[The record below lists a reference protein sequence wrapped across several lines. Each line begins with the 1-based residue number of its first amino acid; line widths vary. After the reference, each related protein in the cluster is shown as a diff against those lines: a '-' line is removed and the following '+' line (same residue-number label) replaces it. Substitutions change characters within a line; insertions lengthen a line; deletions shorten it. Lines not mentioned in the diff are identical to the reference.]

1 MKLSWIIPIGEKES
15 SQDIIR
21 CFKSLESIVKPQDEI
36 VIVRHMASKKLI
48 DPLVSKLDCF
58 IQILDHPSTK
68 TAASSRN
75 TALKNCKYKRI
86 VFQDVDDVP
95 HLNRRKVIK
104 EKLTERGT
112 IVSTG
117 YKSLYDGKSSGKRI
131 PKPHNV
137 FFYFRS
143 NIFLPTA
150 AIYLNNIND
159 IFFDDLK
166 IGEDTVFF
174 AKLLHNGYKVKICDE
189 ITIDYNISSSKISRK
204 RGMEGIMNEIKYRV
218 IMLRYTSSIFQKILV
233 IAGGFTF
240 SLLKLFPDKV
250 FLILYKIGHKN

>member
-1 MKLSWIIPIGEKES
+1 MKLSWIIPIGEEES

-21 CFKSLESIVKPQDEI
+21 CFKSLKYVVEKQDEI
-36 VIVRHMASKKLI
+36 VIVRHVTIKKLI
-48 DPLVSKLDCF
+48 DLLVSKFDCF
-58 IQILDHPSTK
+58 IKILDHPVTK

-75 TALKNCKYKRI
+75 IALKNCKYKRI
-86 VFQDVDDVP
+86 VFQDIDDVP
-95 HLNRRKVIK
+95 HLNRRQVIQ
-104 EKLTERGT
+104 ERLIEQGS

-117 YKSLYDGKSSGKRI
+117 YKSLFDGENAGKRI
-131 PKPHNV
+131 PKPHSL

-150 AIYLNNIND
+150 AIYFNEIND
-159 IFFDDLK
+159 VFFDDLK

-174 AKLLHNGYKVKICDE
+174 AKLIHNGYKVKICNE
-189 ITIDYNISSSKISRK
+189 ITIDYNISSSKTSRK
-204 RGMEGIMNEIKYRV
+204 RGMEGIRNEIKYR
-218 IMLRYTSSIFQKILV
+218 MLMLSYTSSIFQKILV

-240 SLLKLFPDKV
+240 SFLKIFPKKL